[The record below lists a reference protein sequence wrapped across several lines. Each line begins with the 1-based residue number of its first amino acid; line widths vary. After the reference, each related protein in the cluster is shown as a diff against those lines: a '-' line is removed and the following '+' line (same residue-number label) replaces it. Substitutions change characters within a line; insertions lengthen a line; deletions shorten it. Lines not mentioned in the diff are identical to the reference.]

1 MKLIRYGA
9 PGEERPGLVD
19 AQGVLRDLS
28 MLLADI
34 GPAQLAPRTLAALA
48 AIDAA
53 RLPAGVRYAAASPAY
68 AEDQTPTAGYDTTE
82 FVDLPRV
89 APGARMKPTE
99 LGKPIR
105 GITWRLD
112 GEGSEGELL
121 VRSKAMF
128 FGYLNEPNSNHPWN
142 LGASTTG
149 TAHRIPFVIT
159 AGHSFRFGRGDR
171 AAFGVHLYAGVV
183 HWISSYDVRFPS
195 YGVAGSSTVERTAPH
210 LGVLLRFTYR
220 PHPIVGLAVQL
231 WAPFYGVGPG
241 TVVSLFA
248 VGAGVTFRAR

>member
-1 MKLIRYGA
+1 MDL
-9 PGEERPGLVD
+9 EGLFTYSLANGSALGGHVQ
-19 AQGVLRDLS
+19 ATASWGVWCTARAL
-28 MLLADI
+28 
-34 GPAQLAPRTLAALA
+34 GTL
-48 AIDAA
+48 
-53 RLPAGVRYAAASPAY
+53 
-68 AEDQTPTAGYDTTE
+68 
-82 FVDLPRV
+82 
-89 APGARMKPTE
+89 E
-99 LGKPIR
+99 LG
-105 GITWRLD
+105 
-112 GEGSEGELL
+112 
-121 VRSKAMF
+121 AF

-195 YGVAGSSTVERTAPH
+195 YGVAGSSTVERTVPH
-210 LGVLLRFTYR
+210 LGMLLRFTYR